1 MQRNSRFR
9 PHPLRGDFEGFWA
22 VIVRAN
28 WRVIFRFTD
37 GDAWDVD
44 YVDYH

>member
-1 MQRNSRFR
+1 M
-9 PHPLRGDFEGFWA
+9 EGSYA

-28 WRVIFRFTD
+28 WRVIFRFSGQD
-37 GDAWDVD
+37 VLDVD